1 MSEKYRSRIWNEN
14 EESELPLEWKK
25 LVKLQVDFI
34 WALSY
39 QVECRVVYFYIV
51 LCHKSLLLPIM
62 GLIKSIKHKS
72 YLVAATTHQ
81 RRRAQ
86 KVRKTLLEIKSWVIW
101 S

>member
-1 MSEKYRSRIWNEN
+1 M
-14 EESELPLEWKK
+14 KK
-25 LVKLQVDFI
+25 LVKLEVDFI

-81 RRRAQ
+81 RRRVQ
-86 KVRKTLLEIKSWVIW
+86 KVRKNIRNQIMTILAHNSKTVHSILMKLDI
-101 S
+101 